1 MVGIVL
7 CALAIFIAIGVLT
20 TISGISPRMP
30 KMKNLSLRNREVSD
44 QGEIVEAGE
53 FQITLS
59 FAEDLLEIGTGAQ
72 IVVSGPQDGQLQN
85 NGCSQISGTQAFT
98 KVALDEPGEYLVG
111 WRVVSGDGHPISGS
125 YSFTLINT
133 SGFIANPALAS
144 RKDLRDAVVVA
155 KAAQSGWANATAFNR
170 GQILY
175 RVAEIMQGRSD
186 QFIDEICA
194 LEGVTTKVA
203 KIQVEE
209 AIDTWVWYSGWCD
222 KLSSVSGSLNQVSGP
237 FYNFTTPEALGVV
250 AIFAENKPSLLG
262 VVRTLAPVIASGNSA
277 VLIAS
282 ESYPLPAITLS
293 EVLAT
298 SDVPAGVVNILTGKI
313 TELAPWV
320 GSHMEIDGV
329 DVAGLSKKQ
338 EEELKLVGADN
349 LKRIFRFSPTNHP
362 ERILSFMEQKTVW
375 HPVGL

>member
-1 MVGIVL
+1 MSRIDVNKTYKL
-7 CALAIFIAIGVLT
+7 FIGGAFPRSE
-20 TISGISPRMP
+20 SGR
-30 KMKNLSLRNREVSD
+30 VY
-44 QGEIVEAGE
+44 EIK
-53 FQITLS
+53 
-59 FAEDLLEIGTGAQ
+59 GA
-72 IVVSGPQDGQLQN
+72 N
-85 NGCSQISGTQAFT
+85 
-98 KVALDEPGEYLVG
+98 KK
-111 WRVVSGDGHPISGS
+111 
-125 YSFTLINT
+125 
-133 SGFIANPALAS
+133 FIANPALAS

-203 KIQVEE
+203 KTQVEE

-222 KLSSVSGSLNQVSGP
+222 KLSSVTGSLNQVSGP

-298 SDVPAGVVNILTGKI
+298 SDVPGGVVNILTGKI
-313 TELAPWV
+313 AELAPWV

-338 EEELKLVGADN
+338 EEEIKLVGADN

-375 HPVGL
+375 HPIGL

>member
-1 MVGIVL
+1 MSRIDVNKTYKL
-7 CALAIFIAIGVLT
+7 FIGGAFPRSE
-20 TISGISPRMP
+20 SGR
-30 KMKNLSLRNREVSD
+30 VY
-44 QGEIVEAGE
+44 EIK
-53 FQITLS
+53 
-59 FAEDLLEIGTGAQ
+59 GA
-72 IVVSGPQDGQLQN
+72 N
-85 NGCSQISGTQAFT
+85 
-98 KVALDEPGEYLVG
+98 KK
-111 WRVVSGDGHPISGS
+111 
-125 YSFTLINT
+125 
-133 SGFIANPALAS
+133 FIANPALAS
-144 RKDLRDAVVVA
+144 RKDLRDAVVAA
-155 KAAQSGWANATAFNR
+155 KAAHSGWANATAFNR

-222 KLSSVSGSLNQVSGP
+222 KLSSVTGSLNQVSGP

-338 EEELKLVGADN
+338 EEGLKLVGADN

-375 HPVGL
+375 HPIGL